1 MNGSGYSWTL
11 RRDGDHWCWQAV
23 DRADQTVLVQGVA
36 RSRAE
41 AAAFLARAM
50 SLGVLRQQEAA
61 AAA

>member
-11 RRDGDHWCWQAV
+11 RRDGEQWRWKAV

-50 SLGVLRQQEAA
+50 SLGVLRQQGVATA
-61 AAA
+61 

>member
-11 RRDGDHWCWQAV
+11 RPEGDHWRWMAV
-23 DRADQTVLVQGVA
+23 DRDSQAVLTQGLA

-50 SLGVLRQQEAA
+50 SLGVLAQREALTA
-61 AAA
+61 